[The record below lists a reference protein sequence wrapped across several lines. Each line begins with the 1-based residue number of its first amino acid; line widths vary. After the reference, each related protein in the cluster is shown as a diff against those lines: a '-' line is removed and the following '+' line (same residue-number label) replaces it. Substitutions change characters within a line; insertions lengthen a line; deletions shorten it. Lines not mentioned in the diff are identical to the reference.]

1 MVMIKTQ
8 RDYALMRQKLILFVL
23 SYKKKEKR
31 SIS

>member
-8 RDYALMRQKLILFVL
+8 RDYVLMLQKLILFVL
-23 SYKKKEKR
+23 SYKKKKKR

>member
-8 RDYALMRQKLILFVL
+8 RDYALMLQKLILFVL
-23 SYKKKEKR
+23 SYKKKKKR